1 MILLRGAGAA
11 LFLLSALRY
20 AAIFRRFRLFE
31 HLMMT
36 AGMLISAGAV
46 VVLGGDV
53 LGFLLGVALLAS
65 GVGLWIDGQL
75 QILGNLRWREIRSV
89 YSRMDLLLLRLDDEG
104 GGVGNG

>member
-1 MILLRGAGAA
+1 
-11 LFLLSALRY
+11 
-20 AAIFRRFRLFE
+20 
-31 HLMMT
+31 MMT

-53 LGFLLGVALLAS
+53 VGFLLGVALLAS

-75 QILGNLRWREIRSV
+75 QILGNLSWREIRSV
-89 YSRMDLLLLRLDDEG
+89 YSRMDLLLLRLDDKG